1 MFMNSLI
8 SKIDDVIR
16 DMSDGC
22 PSLVFCATRKDCE
35 RVASHLS
42 GLGDE
47 SSHNNCYIK
56 SSSHRLELQKASDS
70 IRNNEILKQCVRTGV
85 CFHSAALSI
94 ANRRI
99 VERLFRTGKL
109 AVCCTTT
116 TLAQGVNLPARLVV
130 VMSTLQWRGPKRGYV
145 EYDRSTVLQMIGRAG
160 RPQFDKVAR
169 AVIMTQHSTRKRYEM
184 ELQKGS
190 VVESNLKNRFVDF
203 LNTEIALG
211 TVNSKASAIA
221 WIERTFFYIRA
232 RQNPQTYAVVL

>member
-1 MFMNSLI
+1 MDSFARCWLGTRNERDSRKELLNPDWFWPHPRSL
-8 SKIDDVIR
+8 
-16 DMSDGC
+16 
-22 PSLVFCATRKDCE
+22 TR
-35 RVASHLS
+35 S
-42 GLGDE
+42 
-47 SSHNNCYIK
+47 
-56 SSSHRLELQKASDS
+56 
-70 IRNNEILKQCVRTGV
+70 
-85 CFHSAALSI
+85 
-94 ANRRI
+94 
-99 VERLFRTGKL
+99 
-109 AVCCTTT
+109 
-116 TLAQGVNLPARLVV
+116 
-130 VMSTLQWRGPKRGYV
+130 STLQWRGPKRGYV

-232 RQNPQTYAVVL
+232 PRIRNRPFHHFMRYEIKRIISITKRHAERI